1 MGLKILLTTQVA
13 QDTSFV
19 EVISFSISGI
29 SHPVEFFELNT
40 PSDGR
45 VALSCKTVLQVVKNY
60 FSNYTSD
67 V

>member
-13 QDTSFV
+13 QDTSF
-19 EVISFSISGI
+19 EVISFSISGT

-40 PSDGR
+40 ASDGR